1 MVHNG
6 KSISAVACTKHKL
19 LTKKQLNIMKKAS
32 NEESNNANVLLGEV
46 YLVKKGKKFMKG
58 HGYSTL
64 NGYKFNWTFDKNEA
78 RKMEYSTANSLAI
91 SSGGSVLHF
100 A

>member
-1 MVHNG
+1 M
-6 KSISAVACTKHKL
+6 TKVSES
-19 LTKKQLNIMKKAS
+19 TKD
-32 NEESNNANVLLGEV
+32 NNAMLLGEV

>member
-1 MVHNG
+1 M
-6 KSISAVACTKHKL
+6 
-19 LTKKQLNIMKKAS
+19 S
-32 NEESNNANVLLGEV
+32 NEEQNGFLTRVEV

-64 NGYKFNWTFDKNEA
+64 NGYKFNWTFDRNEA

-91 SSGGSVLHF
+91 SSGG
-100 A
+100 

>member
-1 MVHNG
+1 M
-6 KSISAVACTKHKL
+6 
-19 LTKKQLNIMKKAS
+19 S
-32 NEESNNANVLLGEV
+32 NEQQKGNFAKPMLGEV
-46 YLVKKGKKFMKG
+46 YLVKKNKKFMKG

-64 NGYKFNWTFDKNEA
+64 KGYKFNWTFDKNEA

>member
-1 MVHNG
+1 M
-6 KSISAVACTKHKL
+6 KTETKINHQNPPDAKR
-19 LTKKQLNIMKKAS
+19 M
-32 NEESNNANVLLGEV
+32 LGEV

-64 NGYKFNWTFDKNEA
+64 NGYKFNWTFDKDEA
-78 RKMEYSTANSLAI
+78 RKMEYSTANNLAI
-91 SSGGSVLHF
+91 QSGGSVLHF

>member
-1 MVHNG
+1 M
-6 KSISAVACTKHKL
+6 TKVSES
-19 LTKKQLNIMKKAS
+19 TKD
-32 NEESNNANVLLGEV
+32 NNANVLLGEV

>member
-1 MVHNG
+1 MHPAVMGMVLSI
-6 KSISAVACTKHKL
+6 KS
-19 LTKKQLNIMKKAS
+19 
-32 NEESNNANVLLGEV
+32 VL

-64 NGYKFNWTFDKNEA
+64 NGYKFNWTFDKDEA
-78 RKMEYSTANSLAI
+78 RKMEYSTANNLAI